1 MNRYRLSHR
10 LAASIYRMICLVV
23 VFALVANA
31 VSAQSQKPTGPS
43 TILQGTVRDL
53 GNRAIAGAT
62 VCLQSKAP
70 AQTLTANTDLDGHYR
85 FPALPAGTY
94 TLHAEMPG
102 VGDATVDLVVV
113 PSENAK
119 WIDLKLSKAS
129 TSWSTQ
135 VPEFFDEPHFTV
147 AGVSDTTN
155 LGGHGSDVVVRTT
168 ETLAR
173 DTASL
178 GRDRSVSRPPD
189 AGRAAEK
196 ALRDEL
202 ARDPESFEANHQLG
216 TMLVESRRTRE
227 ALPYLERA
235 SGLRPNDDGNTY
247 ELALARADTGEIGQ
261 ALAEAKDLLSRHD
274 SAELHHLLAEV
285 EEKQA
290 SPVEAV
296 REYQRAA
303 EMNPSESNLFDWG
316 AELLLHGAVDPAL
329 EVFGK
334 GSRLFP
340 DSARMLIGQGVSSY
354 ARGSYNQAVKHMCAA
369 SELNPADPTPYLFLG
384 KVQSADAT
392 PSPDSVEK
400 LERFARLQPDS
411 AQASYFYALSL
422 WNSRQGKDD
431 KIAAQVKALL
441 EKAVRLDSG
450 LGAGFLQLGILELEE
465 NNLPGA
471 LSSFQRA
478 VDASPQLPQAHY
490 RLAQA
495 YRKTGDLPRAQK
507 ELKIYEKMSREGAER
522 SVRERREIQQF
533 VYTLRDGPAASQ
545 PR

>member
-1 MNRYRLSHR
+1 MNRYRLSRR
-10 LAASIYRMICLVV
+10 LAASICPMICLAAVI
-23 VFALVANA
+23 ALFANA
-31 VSAQSQKPTGPS
+31 VSAQSQKATGPPA
-43 TILQGTVRDL
+43 ILQGTVRDL

-62 VCLQSKAP
+62 VCLQSKVP
-70 AQTLTANTDLDGHYR
+70 TQTLTANTDLDGHYR
-85 FPALPAGTY
+85 FLALPAGTY
-94 TLHAEMPG
+94 TLRAEMPG

-119 WIDLKLSKAS
+119 WIDLKLSKVS

-135 VPEFFDEPHFTV
+135 APEFFDEPHFTV

-168 ETLAR
+168 ESLAR

-189 AGRAAEK
+189 AGRPAEK

-202 ARDPESFEANHQLG
+202 ARDPDSFEANHQLG
-216 TMLVESRRTRE
+216 TMLVESARTRE
-227 ALPYLERA
+227 ALLYLERA

-247 ELALARADTGEIGQ
+247 ELALARADAGEIGQ

-274 SAELHHLLAEV
+274 TAELHHLLAEV

-290 SPVEAV
+290 NPVEAV

-303 EMNPSESNLFDWG
+303 EINRSESNLFDWG

-334 GSRLFP
+334 GNRLFP
-340 DSARMLIGQGVSSY
+340 GSARMLVGLGVSSY
-354 ARGSYNQAVKHMCAA
+354 AHGSYDQAVKHMCAA
-369 SELNPADPTPYLFLG
+369 SDLNPADPAPYLFLG

-392 PSPDSVEK
+392 PSPASVEK
-400 LERFARLQPDS
+400 LERFARLQPDN
-411 AQASYFYALSL
+411 AHANYFYALSL

-431 KIAAQVKALL
+431 KIAAQVKSLL
-441 EKAVRLDSG
+441 EKAVRLDSR

-478 VDASPQLPQAHY
+478 VEASPQLPQAHY

-495 YRKTGDLPRAQK
+495 YRKTGDLSRAQK
-507 ELKIYEKMSREGAER
+507 ELEIYKKMSMESAEQ

>member
-1 MNRYRLSHR
+1 
-10 LAASIYRMICLVV
+10 MICIAA
-23 VFALVANA
+23 VFALVAPS
-31 VSAQSQKPTGPS
+31 VSAQSQRATDPS
-43 TILQGTVRDL
+43 TILQGTVRDP
-53 GNRAIAGAT
+53 GNHPVAGAT
-62 VCLQSKAP
+62 VCLQSKDP
-70 AQTLTANTDLDGHYR
+70 AQTFTMNTDLEGNYR
-85 FPALPAGTY
+85 FLAPPAGTY
-94 TLHAEMPG
+94 TLRAEMAG
-102 VGDATVDLVVV
+102 YGEATVDFVVL
-113 PSENAK
+113 PSNQARS
-119 WIDLKLSKAS
+119 IDLKLSKISAS
-129 TSWSTQ
+129 RSVET
-135 VPEFFDEPHFTV
+135 PEFFDEPHFTV

-189 AGRAAEK
+189 AGRPAEK

-216 TMLVESRRTRE
+216 TMLFESGRTRE
-227 ALPYLERA
+227 GLPYLERA

-247 ELALARADTGEIGQ
+247 ELALARADAGHIGQ
-261 ALAEAKDLLSRHD
+261 ALAEAQDLLSRHD
-274 SAELHHLLAEV
+274 TAELHHLLAEI

-290 SPVEAV
+290 SPLEAV

-334 GSRLFP
+334 GNRLFP
-340 DSARMLIGQGVSSY
+340 GSARMLIGQGVSSY
-354 ARGSYNQAVKHMCAA
+354 ARGSYDQAVKHLCAA
-369 SELNPADPTPYLFLG
+369 SDLNPSDPTPYLFLG
-384 KVQSADAT
+384 KLQSADAT
-392 PSPDSVEK
+392 PSPASVEK
-400 LERFARLQPDS
+400 LERFARLQPDN

-431 KIAAQVKALL
+431 KIAAQVKSLL
-441 EKAVRLDSG
+441 EKAVRLDSR
-450 LGAGFLQLGILELEE
+450 LGAGFLQLGILEWEE

-495 YRKTGDLPRAQK
+495 YRQAGDLVHARK
-507 ELKIYEKMSREGAER
+507 ELEIYEKMSRESAEQ

-533 VYTLRDGPAASQ
+533 VYTLRDGPAASK

>member
-1 MNRYRLSHR
+1 
-10 LAASIYRMICLVV
+10 MICIAA
-23 VFALVANA
+23 VFALVAPS
-31 VSAQSQKPTGPS
+31 VSAQSQRATDLS
-43 TILQGTVRDL
+43 TILQGTVRDP
-53 GNRAIAGAT
+53 GNHPVAGAT
-62 VCLQSKAP
+62 VCLQSKDP
-70 AQTLTANTDLDGHYR
+70 AQTFTMNTDLEGNYR
-85 FPALPAGTY
+85 FLAPPAGTY
-94 TLHAEMPG
+94 TLRAEMAG
-102 VGDATVDLVVV
+102 YGEATVDFVVL
-113 PSENAK
+113 SSNQARS
-119 WIDLKLSKAS
+119 IDLKLSKTSAS
-129 TSWSTQ
+129 RPVET
-135 VPEFFDEPHFTV
+135 PEFFDEPHFIV

-178 GRDRSVSRPPD
+178 GRDRSVARPPD
-189 AGRAAEK
+189 ASRPAEK

-202 ARDPESFEANHQLG
+202 ARDPDSFEANHQLG
-216 TMLVESRRTRE
+216 TMLVESGRTRE
-227 ALPYLERA
+227 GLPYLERA

-247 ELALARADTGEIGQ
+247 ELALAQADAGEIGQ
-261 ALAEAKDLLSRHD
+261 ARAEAKDLLSRHD
-274 SAELHHLLAEV
+274 TAELHHLLAEV

-290 SPVEAV
+290 SPLEAV

-334 GSRLFP
+334 GNRLFRG
-340 DSARMLIGQGVSSY
+340 SARMLIGQGVSSY
-354 ARGSYNQAVKHMCAA
+354 ARGSYDQAVKHLCAA
-369 SELNPADPTPYLFLG
+369 SDLDPSDPTPYLFLG

-392 PSPDSVEK
+392 PSPASLEK
-400 LERFARLQPDS
+400 LERFARLQPDN

-431 KIAAQVKALL
+431 KIAAQVKSLL
-441 EKAVRLDSG
+441 ENAVRLDSR

-471 LSSFQRA
+471 LSLFQRA
-478 VDASPQLPQAHY
+478 VDASPQLPQPHY

-495 YRKTGDLPRAQK
+495 YRQAGDLVHARK
-507 ELKIYEKMSREGAER
+507 ELEIYEKMSRESAEQ